1 MKTIKRML
9 FAALLAITTLLGAI
23 GGVVTYQSVITGQ
36 TIQASLNRHA
46 EQRLIE
52 RTTRDIVLE
61 ELNTLHIWLGINSL
75 VVIILIGVL
84 FLIINKNG
92 RFRDR

>member
-1 MKTIKRML
+1 ML
-9 FAALLAITTLLGAI
+9 FATLVAITTLLGAI

-36 TIQASLNRHA
+36 TIQVSLNRHA

-52 RTTRDIVLE
+52 RTTRDIILQ

-75 VVIILIGVL
+75 TVFILIGVL
-84 FLIINKNG
+84 VIIINKNG
-92 RFRDR
+92 RSRDR